1 MPSFLCVK
9 SIEVPINRY
18 KCLLKCCDV
27 VEGLL
32 EGDVWEVI
40 FVMAVP
46 TLTSPTVMIPS

>member
-9 SIEVPINRY
+9 SIEVLISRY
-18 KCLLKCCDV
+18 KCLLKGCDV

-32 EGDVWEVI
+32 AGGVWEAI

-46 TLTSPTVMIPS
+46 TLTSPTVIIPS